1 MEIFYDLFFAA
12 NYNVFS
18 QNQSV
23 TNHQRFKAYIGYFS
37 LLWGTWFVVTLF
49 DVRFVT
55 DSIFG
60 TFCNPS
66 HNSAGSSA
74 NSRPRANGTSYPAWR
89 PCWLCRRRTQL

>member
-1 MEIFYDLFFAA
+1 MLKHEDVNLLEIFYDLFFAA

-18 QNQSV
+18 QNQTV

-60 TFCNPS
+60 KFFFLFCSFNTAVTLTYDLGQS
-66 HNSAGSSA
+66 V
-74 NSRPRANGTSYPAWR
+74 
-89 PCWLCRRRTQL
+89 